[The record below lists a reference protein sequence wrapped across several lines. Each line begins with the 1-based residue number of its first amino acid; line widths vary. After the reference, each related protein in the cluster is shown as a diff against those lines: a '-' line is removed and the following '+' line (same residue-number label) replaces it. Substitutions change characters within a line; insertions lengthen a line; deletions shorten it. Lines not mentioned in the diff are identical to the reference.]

1 MNKWVRELSVL
12 RRAFFIAS
20 RFSRFETTEAGGI
33 KMENVENFEDFERDL
48 IKIFSEAGIS
58 VTQLP
63 NPLYSDV
70 ETDVE
75 TLYPITLEKP
85 TIGMLV
91 SDQEDY

>member
-1 MNKWVRELSVL
+1 
-12 RRAFFIAS
+12 
-20 RFSRFETTEAGGI
+20 
-33 KMENVENFEDFERDL
+33 MENIENFEDFERDL

-58 VTQLP
+58 VTQLQ

-91 SDQEDY
+91 SDQEDYWTIILHS